1 MRDKVYSLFP
11 SFYFLVSGLLVLL
24 RFAGNLQISE
34 TEIFGIV
41 FLVTSPVY
49 LYFSFGRKLKGGLIS
64 ATFLFLLGVVF
75 LVVKQWEILNLL
87 QVVLPSVFFIPG
99 GTDPKGLMCRIRVR
113 CWDVKRLG
121 VKLNIHCGVEVE
133 SDVPPFNKG
142 TGPIVSVDGTDAGDH
157 IGVVFADPAV
167 EEGLQD
173 LPGERTDDWEEYE
186 DGVCKCLALRGK
198 LFRQFKVPYENLAN
212 ETGPDGKP
220 IANPTNS
227 NFAFKCITK
236 SCGIKVPDWA
246 KMAYGYN
253 SVYRRQCGV
262 WVDDAGCRR
271 CVETVAE
278 CPWDVPVIVS
288 VR

>member
-99 GTDPKGLMCRIRVR
+99 GIFLILFIDNTKKKNFLFGAVVLFVLSALAIVAADIELVKVFNRLAFEVLNYWEALLVFVGLGMLV
-113 CWDVKRLG
+113 G
-121 VKLNIHCGVEVE
+121 
-133 SDVPPFNKG
+133 
-142 TGPIVSVDGTDAGDH
+142 
-157 IGVVFADPAV
+157 
-167 EEGLQD
+167 
-173 LPGERTDDWEEYE
+173 
-186 DGVCKCLALRGK
+186 
-198 LFRQFKVPYENLAN
+198 
-212 ETGPDGKP
+212 
-220 IANPTNS
+220 
-227 NFAFKCITK
+227 
-236 SCGIKVPDWA
+236 
-246 KMAYGYN
+246 
-253 SVYRRQCGV
+253 
-262 WVDDAGCRR
+262 
-271 CVETVAE
+271 
-278 CPWDVPVIVS
+278 
-288 VR
+288 